1 MKELRL
7 VKNDDNQLADS
18 WFLNESPQ
26 SKEDS
31 ENTGLRTPTKQ
42 LNVYERVNQERK
54 REKRSLLDKAES
66 WFDKLRL

>member
-1 MKELRL
+1 M
-7 VKNDDNQLADS
+7 KNDDNQLADS
-18 WFLNESPQ
+18 WFLNQSPQ

-31 ENTGLRTPTKQ
+31 ENTRTPTKQ

>member
-1 MKELRL
+1 L
-7 VKNDDNQLADS
+7 KNDDNQLVDS
-18 WFLNESPQ
+18 WFLNQSSQ

-31 ENTGLRTPTKQ
+31 ENMGMQTPTKQ
-42 LNVYERVNQERK
+42 LNVYERVDQEKK